1 MVAGGISLT
10 VETHATAALAQ
21 EFIILYLFRR
31 EDPVAWCTKQMRL
44 LRIYDEDA
52 PNLNQ
57 NQKPNQSLNG
67 SSGIKVFIQ

>member
-21 EFIILYLFRR
+21 EFIILQLFRR
-31 EDPVAWCTKQMRL
+31 EDPVAWCTKQMRI

-52 PNLNQ
+52 HNLF

-67 SSGIKVFIQ
+67 SSGIKAFIQ